1 MDIKRDILWRV
12 YLVFILVM
20 LVCVFIFGKAFYIQ
34 QVEGAYW
41 KKLGNELHQESEII
55 EAQRGTIYSEGG
67 EMLSTSIPQFDVF
80 IDFRAKGLRENN
92 GKRFRENIDS
102 LSHGLAKIWPEL
114 GTADYKRILQ
124 AAYKKSEPYFELR
137 KKISYREYQQL
148 MQLPLVKQG
157 RNKSGFIPENRSVRL
172 NPYQILAFR
181 TIGLARDSFKVG
193 LEMTYDSVLRGRNG
207 QRQIRKIAGGVGVP
221 VDEALQIE
229 PENGKDLVTTI
240 DVFIQAVAENAL
252 MNMMVKNEAE
262 NGCAIVM
269 ETKTGKIKAIA
280 NLGRNATTGKYF
292 ENFNYAINATEPGST
307 FKLATMMALLED
319 KKIDLNQPVN
329 LESGKWQIADR
340 TVYDSEEHGRS
351 NVTVQQAFELSSNV
365 GMAKLMNMYY
375 GNTPSQFIR
384 QLSKMRMDSITG
396 IDLRGE
402 KNALIYKPGS
412 RNWTGTTLPWMSF
425 GYNLTVTPLQILTL
439 YNAVANNGTMMKPY
453 LVTAIKEEGVT
464 IKDIEP
470 VVLREKICSDNTLK
484 KLQACLEGVC
494 SAETGTAKAVFKNL
508 PYTVAGKTGTSLVA
522 DGKVTYAD
530 KVYQTSFAG
539 YFPADNPQY
548 TCIVVVRNK
557 PGALLHYGAT
567 VAAPVFKEIA
577 DRLYTTR
584 VKNRIA
590 KPKLNVKADSS
601 YFNWVGNKADL
612 FDLMQSLQMKYT
624 DSTVR
629 ADEYTNITSA
639 YAKTIA
645 SRRPVGLNTMPQ
657 LKGMGLKDA
666 VYLCENLGLKPIV
679 NGRGRVIN
687 QSIVV
692 GQKIS
697 KGQIINIEL
706 NQK

>member
-1 MDIKRDILWRV
+1 MMDIKRDILWRV

-41 KKLGNELHQESEII
+41 KKLGTELHQESEII

-102 LSHGLAKIWPEL
+102 LTNGLAKLWPEL
-114 GTADYKRILQ
+114 APSDYKRILQ
-124 AAYKKSEPYFELR
+124 AAYKKSDPYFELR

-148 MQLPLVKQG
+148 MEMPLVKLG
-157 RNKSGFIPENRSVRL
+157 RNKSGFIPENRSIRL
-172 NPYQILAFR
+172 NPYQMLAFR

-280 NLGRNATTGKYF
+280 NLGRNAETGKYF

-319 KKIDLNQPVN
+319 KKVDLNQQIN
-329 LESGKWQIADR
+329 LEGGKWQIADR

-351 NVTVQQAFELSSNV
+351 NVTIQQAFELSSNV
-365 GMAKLMNMYY
+365 GMAKLMSMYY

-402 KNALIYKPGS
+402 KNALIYKPGN

-425 GYNLTVTPLQILTL
+425 GYNLTATPLQILTL
-439 YNAVANNGTMMKPY
+439 YNAVANNGRMMKPY
-453 LVTAIKEEGVT
+453 LVNAIKEEGVT
-464 IKDIEP
+464 IKNISP
-470 VVLREKICSDNTLK
+470 FVLREKICSDNTLK
-484 KLQACLEGVC
+484 KLKACLEGVC
-494 SAETGTAKAVFKNL
+494 SAETGTAKSVFKNL

-548 TCIVVVRNK
+548 TCIVVIRNK
-557 PGALLHYGAT
+557 PGALLYYGAT

-584 VKNRIA
+584 VKNRA
-590 KPKLNVKADSS
+590 TTPKLNVKADSS
-601 YFNWVGNKADL
+601 YFNWVGNKTDL
-612 FDLMQSLQMKYT
+612 FELMQSLQLKYT
-624 DSTVR
+624 DSTAK

-645 SRRPVGLNTMPQ
+645 GKRIVGLNTMPQ

-666 VYLCENLGLKPIV
+666 VYLCENLGLKTIIK
-679 NGRGRVIN
+679 GRGRVLN
-687 QSIVV
+687 QSLIV
-692 GQKIS
+692 GQKIA
-697 KGQIINIEL
+697 KGQVINIQL
-706 NQK
+706 N